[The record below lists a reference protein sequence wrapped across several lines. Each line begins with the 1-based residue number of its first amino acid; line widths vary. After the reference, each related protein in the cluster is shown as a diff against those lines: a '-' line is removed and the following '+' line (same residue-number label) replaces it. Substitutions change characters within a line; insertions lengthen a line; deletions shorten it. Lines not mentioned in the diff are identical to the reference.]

1 MNYEITQEELEQ
13 KSEEYI
19 KKLDGCIRYII
30 KHSPLLN
37 LKNTDIVWADEM
49 RFSNDIIIF
58 TKKNIIQYT
67 CPSST
72 VVEVNDNDYLKREWM
87 LQYTKGL
94 NAMKKIEKRENKNI
108 FKKIFGL

>member
-1 MNYEITQEELEQ
+1 MNYEITQEQLQEQ
-13 KSEEYI
+13 AEEYV
-19 KKLDGCIRYII
+19 KKLNGCIRYII

-49 RFSNDIIIF
+49 RFSDNIIIF

-67 CPSST
+67 CPKNT
-72 VVEVNDNDYLKREWM
+72 VIEVHDKDYLKTEWI

-94 NAMKKIEKRENKNI
+94 NAIKEIENRKNKSI